1 MKKEV
6 ILIIALLV
14 SGFIFANLVKAQD
27 IEQLQNMENPADVI
41 KNKTGGIISEEG
53 VNVSEDAWKPYKS
66 KAEERIEAINT
77 WLDKNAFWMKYIFGM
92 RPEISWIFAINLF
105 LMILAIQFLFF
116 TMPEFIAFSKTIT
129 RIIATSIIVILVEI
143 QIIGKLARKIDE
155 LLDKWWTKLI
165 ALLGL
170 LLIIAGSGAMYK
182 LGKKMEEDRKKEQQD
197 LDRTLLH
204 GEAEAFGTAAK
215 GFKNA
220 GAGI

>member
-6 ILIIALLV
+6 IIIIVLLV

-53 VNVSEDAWKPYKS
+53 INTSEDAWKPFKS

-92 RPEISWIFAINLF
+92 RPEISWIFIINLF
-105 LMILAIQFLFF
+105 LMILAIYTLIF
-116 TMPEFIAFSKTIT
+116 TMPEFTAFSKTIA
-129 RIIATSIIVILVEI
+129 RIIGATIIVILVEI
-143 QIIGKLARKIDE
+143 QIIANLAKKIDE
-155 LLDKWWTKLI
+155 WVDKWWTKLI
-165 ALLGL
+165 AIFGL

-182 LGKKMEEDRKKEQQD
+182 LAKKMEEDRKKEQED
-197 LDRTLLH
+197 LDRTQLH
-204 GEAEAFGTAAK
+204 GEAEAFGTAAE
-215 GFKNA
+215 GFRK
-220 GAGI
+220 IK

>member
-6 ILIIALLV
+6 IIIIALLV

-27 IEQLQNMENPADVI
+27 VEQLQNMENPADVI

-53 VNVSEDAWKPYKS
+53 VATDEETWKPYKS
-66 KAEERIEAINT
+66 KAEERIEAINI

-92 RPEISWIFAINLF
+92 RPEISWIFIINLF
-105 LMILAIQFLFF
+105 FMILAIHFLFF
-116 TMPEFIAFSKTIT
+116 TMPEFIAFSKIIT
-129 RIIATSIIVILVEI
+129 RIIAASIVIILVEV
-143 QIIGKLARKIDE
+143 QIIANLAKKLDE

-182 LGKKMEEDRKKEQQD
+182 LAKKMEEDRKKEQQE
-197 LDRTLLH
+197 LDRVNLH
-204 GEAEAFGTAAK
+204 GEAEAFGAATE
-215 GFKNA
+215 GFRK
-220 GAGI
+220 IK